1 MAQQNKEN
9 LFNQSVK
16 TKNAK
21 PTVDVGFIN
30 KESGTT
36 MTIKESGT
44 ATMNSGI
51 YAQYKCDKDSGVTT
65 ETAMQSISNTVQREL
80 TLCDL
85 IVNRHKFN
93 TQLIEFTNLVSNMET
108 VMGNLTFNSTIL
120 VKAWEPTLEQFVLI
134 RRPARFSAF
143 GNLLDAYTIDDR
155 LAIKDDYEENLIEY
169 KKNLNDLT
177 PPVPESTTE
186 ENTTTEDSITT
197 EDNTTTEDNP
207 QGEVTTNTTTTVD
220 GNTTTTTTT
229 STEKYSDSKTENID
243 GGTKTTNTTV
253 DKSST
258 ITHSITTNKK

>member
-1 MAQQNKEN
+1 MAQENKEN
-9 LFNQSVK
+9 LFNKSVK

-36 MTIKESGT
+36 MTIKESGA

-51 YAQYKCDKDSGVTT
+51 YAQYKCDKSSGVTT
-65 ETAMQSISNTVQREL
+65 EIAMQSISNTVQREL

-108 VMGNLTFNSTIL
+108 VMGNLTVNSTIL

-134 RRPARFSAF
+134 RRPARFSVF

-177 PPVPESTTE
+177 PPTTE
-186 ENTTTEDSITT
+186 EKEG
-197 EDNTTTEDNP
+197 DNNEA
-207 QGEVTTNTTTTVD
+207 
-220 GNTTTTTTT
+220 
-229 STEKYSDSKTENID
+229 
-243 GGTKTTNTTV
+243 
-253 DKSST
+253 
-258 ITHSITTNKK
+258 

>member
-9 LFNQSVK
+9 LFNTSVK

-65 ETAMQSISNTVQREL
+65 EVAMQSISNTVQREL

-85 IVNRHKFN
+85 IINRHKFN

-108 VMGNLTFNSTIL
+108 IMGDLTVNSTIL

-134 RRPARFSAF
+134 RRPARFSVF

-155 LAIKDDYEENLIEY
+155 LAIKEDYNEDLLEY
-169 KKNLNDLT
+169 KRNLNDLT
-177 PPVPESTTE
+177 PP
-186 ENTTTEDSITT
+186 
-197 EDNTTTEDNP
+197 
-207 QGEVTTNTTTTVD
+207 TTNNDTTK
-220 GNTTTTTTT
+220 
-229 STEKYSDSKTENID
+229 EKGAEESEA
-243 GGTKTTNTTV
+243 
-253 DKSST
+253 
-258 ITHSITTNKK
+258 